1 MSSPP
6 NVRSRMKCG
15 TKITPCGD
23 AAWGSV
29 RKKNMRLKSA
39 TARGNAEPRKRR
51 TLRTVAPFRRGACAE
66 FAPSARSAARMGL
79 RLFRPVGARKKLK
92 GKFVRADSEK
102 RQVSEA
108 WSHVASPLKK
118 LSLTSFDFAV
128 FLRTSGGEIFRGRLR
143 RRGAGRGR
151 SSRCRRERRSGAG
164 RRTCG
169 KSGSRTYRCC

>member
-1 MSSPP
+1 MR
-6 NVRSRMKCG
+6 N
-15 TKITPCGD
+15 
-23 AAWGSV
+23 
-29 RKKNMRLKSA
+29 KNNPMRRRRLGQRPQKEHA
-39 TARGNAEPRKRR
+39 LEKRNCPRERR

-118 LSLTSFDFAV
+118 LSLTSRFFFAPRR
-128 FLRTSGGEIFRGRLR
+128 LGGEIFRGRLR

-169 KSGSRTYRCC
+169 KSGSRTCRCC